1 MSDKP
6 PFTVVGIQ
14 GSPRPGGNTDLLLDA
29 ALQGAAEEGAD
40 VVRFHLNDLNI
51 RPCQGCG
58 GCDKTGVCVI
68 KDDMGLIY
76 AALENM
82 DALVLASPIYFG
94 GVTAQTKAMIDRCQA
109 LWARKYLLKTPV
121 SDDNRRRDMVFLSV
135 LGSDKA
141 DMIEGIRVNVK
152 YFLDVI
158 SLDGDLTDLIF
169 PKVDQAGEI
178 SDHWEALGQ
187 AREAGAKLV
196 P

>member
-1 MSDKP
+1 MSDKQ
-6 PFTVVGIQ
+6 PFVVVGIQ
-14 GSPRPGGNTDLLLDA
+14 GSPRVGGNTDLLLDA
-29 ALQGAAEEGAD
+29 ALQGAAERGAT

-68 KDDMGLIY
+68 KDDMGMIY

-82 DALVLASPIYFG
+82 DSLVLASPIYFG

-109 LWARKYLLKTPV
+109 FWARKYLLKTPV

-152 YFLDVI
+152 YLLDVV
-158 SLDGDLTDLIF
+158 SLDGELTDLIF
-169 PKVDQAGEI
+169 PKVEHAGEI
-178 SDHWEALGQ
+178 GDHWEALGQ
-187 AREAGAKLV
+187 AKEAGAKLV